1 MRIKIAIRN
10 DFEEHDLELKR
21 HVYIRKKKYGFD
33 VSLILMLADK
43 YGYFPFV
50 DLL

>member
-21 HVYIRKKKYGFD
+21 CVYIRKKCDFD
-33 VSLILMLADK
+33 VSLILMPSDK

>member
-1 MRIKIAIRN
+1 MRIKIEIRN

-21 HVYIRKKKYGFD
+21 CVYIRKKCGFD
-33 VSLILMLADK
+33 VSLILMPADK